1 MHRFTQQAVMLFT
14 LLTLPPAVLAGSTK
28 YNILNY
34 PDLQNGWTLTG
45 TITTDGF
52 IGDINQNDIKSWTWT
67 ITSGAT
73 TYTANSTDPGASTTL
88 EGIEIQETPT
98 EILLQLSP
106 WPWPADSPPDTLF
119 VLNSGEN
126 KSLTWTIMYDPNY
139 YPTDLIYTNSGSW
152 YSDLWMGEGVG
163 MFQLP
168 PPLYIPGNQTQ
179 WILAQASAAA
189 VPEPASLYLVGFGAV
204 CGCVYVMGHKR
215 RARRTATT
223 DA

>member
-14 LLTLPPAVLAGSTK
+14 LLTLPPAVLAGSTT

-45 TITTDGF
+45 TITTDCF

-98 EILLQLSP
+98 EILIQLSP
-106 WPWPADSPPDTLF
+106 WPFTGSNPLGSPAWYYRQERPNRCHGQL
-119 VLNSGEN
+119 G
-126 KSLTWTIMYDPNY
+126 TIRPIIR
-139 YPTDLIYTNSGSW
+139 PI
-152 YSDLWMGEGVG
+152 
-163 MFQLP
+163 
-168 PPLYIPGNQTQ
+168 
-179 WILAQASAAA
+179 
-189 VPEPASLYLVGFGAV
+189 
-204 CGCVYVMGHKR
+204 
-215 RARRTATT
+215 
-223 DA
+223 